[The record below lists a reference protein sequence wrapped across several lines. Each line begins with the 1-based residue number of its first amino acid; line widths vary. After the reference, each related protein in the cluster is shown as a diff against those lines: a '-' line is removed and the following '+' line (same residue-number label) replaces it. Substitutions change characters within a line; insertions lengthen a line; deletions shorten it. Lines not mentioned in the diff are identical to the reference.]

1 MKRSGVGRSGM
12 KYYEAVMNPTEKQIQ
27 AQKDRWARRT
37 KEQKAMVVKQ
47 LTQYGFEVNNITSR
61 KLPFELVIE
70 QPPTVVA
77 ISHHTMGYNYFVYDS
92 RLTMWEEFKTS
103 ARKVVIFVMSGQALR
118 FIHLCEIYKYSSIHH
133 KGYLVPCR
141 DVLELSVLYKYI

>member
-1 MKRSGVGRSGM
+1 MSRKGIGRSGV
-12 KYYEAVMNPTEKQIQ
+12 KYYEAVMNPTDKQIQ
-27 AQKDRWARRT
+27 AQKDRWAKRAA
-37 KEQKAMVVKQ
+37 EQKAMVTRQ
-47 LTQYGFEVNNITSR
+47 LTQYGFKVKNITDR
-61 KLPFELVIE
+61 HLPFDLVIE
-70 QPPTVVA
+70 EPSTVVA
-77 ISHHTMGYNYFVYDS
+77 ISHHTMGYDYFVHQS
-92 RLTMWEEFKTS
+92 RLTTWMDFKTS